1 MRRRIPCTTS
11 APNESR
17 RAEFSLPGIAAVTNA
32 QIRLG
37 RGGAR
42 YRDHVAV
49 CTYVG
54 YILCRR
60 PIASGA
66 LARRDEAAGC
76 QGASRFRRG
85 SMLPNYTYFIRVWA
99 DRTEKQSAWQPSVLV
114 LGESKEK
121 KSLRERNVFV
131 DVLFTRYEKVDT
143 MFPEAAGW
151 KGNACSCRGP
161 RQKA

>member
-66 LARRDEAAGC
+66 LASRDQAADI
-76 QGASRFRRG
+76 RG
-85 SMLPNYTYFIRVWA
+85 PLVSAA
-99 DRTEKQSAWQPSVLV
+99 DRCCLTIRSSFECGLTKPRNKALD
-114 LGESKEK
+114 
-121 KSLRERNVFV
+121 SL
-131 DVLFTRYEKVDT
+131 
-143 MFPEAAGW
+143 P
-151 KGNACSCRGP
+151 CSCSESRK
-161 RQKA
+161 RKKECSREKRVRRRAVYSV